1 METGVQGDIV
11 SSLSHWGDAK
21 SLGQASTKVEMQEKK
36 FDYGC

>member
-21 SLGQASTKVEMQEKK
+21 SLAQASTKVEMQEKEV
-36 FDYGC
+36 